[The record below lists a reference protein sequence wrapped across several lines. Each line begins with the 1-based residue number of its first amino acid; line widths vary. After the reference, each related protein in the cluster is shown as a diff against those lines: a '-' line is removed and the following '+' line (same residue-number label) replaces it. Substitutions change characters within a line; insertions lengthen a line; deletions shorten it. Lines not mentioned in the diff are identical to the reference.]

1 MHTPSEEQGLRA
13 RRLQSRAVEAFHR
26 LPKDEARAMLA
37 ALHDRAFSLG
47 LTYVRDGNV
56 VEAVRVMPLPMLIT
70 PEQRAYVHATS
81 LTLLSALKRLALLY
95 RTDPDVRAILQLPA
109 DEEAWLFDEHP
120 SLKRH
125 DPVFARLDAI
135 VDFASP
141 RWQQSLQFVEPNL
154 SGVGGLHLLPMA
166 ERLAATEVCPRL
178 SSSSLTFE
186 ACSDIRDLLVQE
198 LVDHLESTGRPGR
211 HIVLIEPRET
221 TPGVEEQDL
230 IARHFHDRYGVTVS
244 HADPRDLTL
253 KDGEVRH
260 GDHVVDVAYR
270 DYAVVDL
277 LPLQNDGADLAPIR
291 QLFRENRMVSSIH
304 AEIDQKADFE
314 VLSDPV
320 LIERHFSA
328 DEADVLARHVP
339 WTRSVWA
346 RTTLGPGGTAIEL
359 GPYLA
364 ANRPTLVIKPNRSYG
379 GHGVVVGAAVD
390 DATWA
395 TAVAAALA
403 EPRSCVVQ
411 QKVDLPVVD
420 VPVAVAG
427 VDDDVDADGGIDIV
441 MEPFYVVMGFAATR
455 AGLAILG
462 RASQKQVVN
471 VAQRGGIIP
480 VLVGHGS
487 RR

>member
-1 MHTPSEEQGLRA
+1 
-13 RRLQSRAVEAFHR
+13 
-26 LPKDEARAMLA
+26 
-37 ALHDRAFSLG
+37 
-47 LTYVRDGNV
+47 
-56 VEAVRVMPLPMLIT
+56 
-70 PEQRAYVHATS
+70 
-81 LTLLSALKRLALLY
+81 
-95 RTDPDVRAILQLPA
+95 
-109 DEEAWLFDEHP
+109 
-120 SLKRH
+120 
-125 DPVFARLDAI
+125 
-135 VDFASP
+135 
-141 RWQQSLQFVEPNL
+141 
-154 SGVGGLHLLPMA
+154 
-166 ERLAATEVCPRL
+166 
-178 SSSSLTFE
+178 
-186 ACSDIRDLLVQE
+186 
-198 LVDHLESTGRPGR
+198 
-211 HIVLIEPRET
+211 
-221 TPGVEEQDL
+221 
-230 IARHFHDRYGVTVS
+230 
-244 HADPRDLTL
+244 
-253 KDGEVRH
+253 
-260 GDHVVDVAYR
+260 
-270 DYAVVDL
+270 
-277 LPLQNDGADLAPIR
+277 
-291 QLFRENRMVSSIH
+291 LFRENRMVSSIH

-346 RTTLGPGGTAIEL
+346 RTTLGPGGPAIEL

-395 TAVAAALA
+395 AAVSAALA

-420 VPVAVAG
+420 VPVAV
-427 VDDDVDADGGIDIV
+427 VDVDADGGIDIV